1 MITSSSI
8 SHLFHGKLINWII
21 SSKCCTSAFYGFVF
35 NNQYVLPAVIETID
49 LNTTTLWCGFGLLD
63 IMAIYW

>member
-1 MITSSSI
+1 MQVVRESFGRKKGEV
-8 SHLFHGKLINWII
+8 LYECFLQLR
-21 SSKCCTSAFYGFVF
+21 V
-35 NNQYVLPAVIETID
+35 NNQYVLPTVIETID

>member
-1 MITSSSI
+1 MER
-8 SHLFHGKLINWII
+8 LRANRKNLLYECFLQLR
-21 SSKCCTSAFYGFVF
+21 V
-35 NNQYVLPAVIETID
+35 NNQYVLPTVIETID